1 MYMRQIIRVL
11 LFCFLAAELRTA
23 QGKGTV
29 SLCPHDKDMSS
40 IAERRRWGFMEVLTN
55 GLNELTNYA
64 RKVVC
69 AAGCFLNRWYRDHIA
84 RITGLIHKKCYY
96 RIWGKICYCVGVV
109 C

>member
-1 MYMRQIIRVL
+1 MYMRQMIRVL
-11 LFCFLAAELRTA
+11 IFCFLAAELRTA

-29 SLCPHDKDMSS
+29 SLSPYDKDMNSV
-40 IAERRRWGFMEVLTN
+40 AERRRFFKEVMKISK
-55 GLNELTNYA
+55 EVTNYV

-69 AAGCFLNRWYRDHIA
+69 AAGCSLNRWYRDYIA

-96 RIWGKICYCVGVV
+96 RIWGKKCYCVGAM